1 MYKQIFFVL
10 VVLLSS
16 LGTITIFLNAMAIA
30 DYDDTDR
37 YMTYVDNMA
46 NNNFYKSQNSD
57 NFPASTLQVA
67 SAISPVQQQPT
78 DSPLIFYGN
87 ESSIISQ
94 AIGNSPELTTLEKQ
108 PEDLTAMEKI
118 TKLKQQWLEILSRF
132 RTN

>member
-30 DYDDTDR
+30 DYDDTNR

-57 NFPASTLQVA
+57 ISPSSTLHVA
-67 SAISPVQQQPT
+67 SAISPVQQQSA

-87 ESSIISQ
+87 DSSIVSQ
-94 AIGNSPELTTLEKQ
+94 AIGDSPDLTALEKQ
-108 PEDLTAMEKI
+108 PDDLTAMEKI
-118 TKLKQQWLEILSRF
+118 TKLKAQYVQLYQ
-132 RTN
+132 

>member
-16 LGTITIFLNAMAIA
+16 LGTITIFPYATAIA
-30 DYDDTDR
+30 DYDNTNHCMR
-37 YMTYVDNMA
+37 YVDNKG

-57 NFPASTLQVA
+57 ISPSSTLQVA
-67 SAISPVQQQPT
+67 YAISPVQQQST

-87 ESSIISQ
+87 DSSIISQ

-108 PEDLTAMEKI
+108 PEDLTATEKI
-118 TKLKQQWLEILSRF
+118 TKLKQQWLELLP
-132 RTN
+132 